1 MDAIPCRTRR
11 GQRIH
16 SRSVKHETGPRA
28 SRHVSSHDGL
38 VLRHELLTT
47 LLIHAP
53 FSRAPGSGRVTD
65 IPRARPP
72 PGQRRLRNEEGQA
85 TSHILGGCPRAPHTP
100 STADANTRGR
110 VGRREP
116 KGNALGGGGGDSES
130 NQCHKRYGV
139 IGDEEIDLPTERRLA
154 SPPRAWQPSTSVARV
169 RGPAH
174 YSGRPMKGSE
184 LRFTFRL

>member
-53 FSRAPGSGRVTD
+53 FSRAPGSGREAD
-65 IPRARPP
+65 APRARPP
-72 PGQRRLRNEEGQA
+72 HGQRRLRNEEGQA
-85 TSHILGGCPRAPHTP
+85 TSHILGGCP
-100 STADANTRGR
+100 
-110 VGRREP
+110 GRRTRP
-116 KGNALGGGGGDSES
+116 RRPTQTLVAASVVGSRRGTRLGGGGDSES